1 MGTPAC
7 TDKHY
12 WLQYAPGG
20 QPRPGSALCEDMST
34 ALLHSTAEQGKP
46 TGTGSASSIPCF

>member
-1 MGTPAC
+1 MGTPAY

-12 WLQYAPGG
+12 WLQHAPGG